1 MDTETA
7 SPNTASASKT
17 PTLVR
22 GMSAAD
28 ATFLII
34 GGIIGSAIFLT
45 PKDVAQQ
52 MRTPLLFLLVW
63 AAGGAVTF
71 MAGLSFAELGAMYPE
86 AGGQYIYL
94 REAFGDLAA
103 FLYGWLMFI
112 AGSSG
117 GIAAIVVAFAAYL
130 GKAVPAFA
138 SEKVLLALPGFAYHA
153 RHIVERPFHFTVGD
167 FFAVSAILVLTAINV
182 WGLRRGV
189 ILQNISTWLKYGA
202 LAAFVIFGFALGHGH
217 LANLRLGGLGQVLH
231 PGFHAFMS
239 AMGVAFIAVFWSYDG
254 WVYVAW
260 VSGEVK
266 NPQRSI
272 PRALTLGIL
281 GVVAIY
287 LLMNTVY
294 LYAMP
299 LDQIASTETVGEAAA
314 QILFSPLVAYLL
326 SFVIAVSCVGA
337 AASNIL
343 AGARVSYAMAVD
355 GLFFRRM
362 ADVHRTF
369 RTPWFALVTQAVVAC
384 AIALS
389 GTYEQAFTYSMFGM
403 VLSYVASVVALM
415 VLRRTRPNQPR
426 PYRCPLYPWLP
437 LAYIVLIGGWL
448 LNTLIERPTEALVCV
463 GFMAVGVPW
472 YVYWKRSAGQG
483 SVGQ

>member
-1 MDTETA
+1 METQT
-7 SPNTASASKT
+7 TAPPDQKA
-17 PTLVR
+17 PTLIR

-52 MRTPLLFLLVW
+52 MHTPLLFLLVW
-63 AAGGAVTF
+63 AAGGVVTF

-94 REAFGDLAA
+94 REAFGDFAA

-117 GIAAIVVAFAAYL
+117 GIAAITVAFAEYL
-130 GKAVPAFA
+130 GKAIPAVA
-138 SEKVLLALPGFAYHA
+138 SERVLVTVPSFTVNA
-153 RHIVERPFHFTVGD
+153 RHIVSRPVHFTVGD
-167 FFAVSAILVLTAINV
+167 VVAVSAIILLTAINA

-189 ILQNISTWLKYGA
+189 ILQNISTWLKYAA
-202 LAAFVIFGFALGHGH
+202 LAAFVLFGFTLGHGSFS
-217 LANLRLGGLGQVLH
+217 NLHLGGFSQVFH
-231 PGFHAFMS
+231 PGLHQFMS
-239 AMGVAFIAVFWSYDG
+239 AMGVAFIAVFWCYDG
-254 WVYVAW
+254 WIYVAW
-260 VSGEVK
+260 ASGEIK
-266 NPQRSI
+266 DPQRSI
-272 PRALTLGIL
+272 PRALMLGIL
-281 GVVAIY
+281 GVIAIY

-299 LDQIASTETVGEAAA
+299 LSQIASTEAVGEVAARS
-314 QILFSPLVAYLL
+314 LFSPVAAWLL
-326 SFVIAVSCVGA
+326 SFVIAISCLGA
-337 AASNIL
+337 AGSCIL
-343 AGARVSYAMAVD
+343 AGARVSYAMALD

-362 ADVHRTF
+362 ADVHPTF
-369 RTPWFALVTQAVVAC
+369 RTPWFALVTQAIVSCV
-384 AIALS
+384 IALS
-389 GTYEQAFTYSMFGM
+389 GSYDQAFTYTMFGV

-415 VLRRTRPNQPR
+415 VLRRTQPDLRR
-426 PYRCPLYPWLP
+426 PYRCPAYPWLP

-448 LNTLIERPTEALVCV
+448 LNTLIERPTEALACV

-472 YVYWKRSAGQG
+472 YVYWKRRR
-483 SVGQ
+483 